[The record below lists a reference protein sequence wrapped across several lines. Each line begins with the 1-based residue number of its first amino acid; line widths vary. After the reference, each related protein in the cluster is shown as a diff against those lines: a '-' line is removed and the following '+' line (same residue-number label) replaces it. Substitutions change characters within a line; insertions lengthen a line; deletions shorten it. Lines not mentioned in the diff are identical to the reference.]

1 MSKERELLKKILATG
16 WLDHELSNEVEELLA
31 QPEQE
36 QEPVAW
42 MWDEMFCED
51 WTTVSSVIKPSK
63 SKYVDNVRPLY
74 LAPPK
79 REPLINIYVL
89 NAFKADDEATH
100 PYSYWAG
107 VEFAEKH
114 HGIGGGCDE

>member
-1 MSKERELLKKILATG
+1 MSIERELLRRISSHSESRIPLHFIKEIQQ
-16 WLDHELSNEVEELLA
+16 LLA

-36 QEPVAW
+36 QQPEAWILKEKETGYKTQVVAYNP
-42 MWDEMFCED
+42 
-51 WTTVSSVIKPSK
+51 SVLKKGWEAI
-63 SKYVDNVRPLY
+63 PLY
-74 LAPPK
+74 AGSPK

-114 HGIGGGCDE
+114 HGIGGEE